1 MKLFQIDAFAKN
13 RFEGNPAAVCIVEED
28 ISAEFMQNLA
38 MENNLSET
46 AYVRINDGFCNIRWF
61 TPASEVPLCGHATL
75 ASAFVLYEEGYWPKD
90 KQIEFASLSGSL
102 FVTYNHGK
110 LQLDFPATDPEELSN
125 EERKSFE
132 NQFGISLDKVLVVPR
147 EMIFIFSDEEELEQF
162 DPNMSEVSALA
173 ENGLIAS
180 AKSQKR
186 YDFVSRYFAPNL
198 GINEDPVT
206 GFMHTI
212 LTPYWSEV
220 LNKTQMEARQI
231 SKRGGELG
239 LELVGDRVK
248 ISGTAVKIFETEVE
262 V

>member
-1 MKLFQIDAFAKN
+1 MKLYQIDAFTKT
-13 RFEGNPAAVCIVEED
+13 RFQGNPAAICIVEED
-28 ISAEFMQNLA
+28 LSAEFMQDLA

-75 ASAFVLYEEGYWPKD
+75 AAAYVLYEEGYWPKD
-90 KQIEFASLSGSL
+90 KRIEFASLSGSL
-102 FVTYNHGK
+102 FVTYHEGQ
-110 LQLDFPATDPEELSN
+110 LTLDFPANFPEVLDNVRKAEFEEL
-125 EERKSFE
+125 FDV
-132 NQFGISLDKVLVVPR
+132 SLDKVLIVPR
-147 EMIFIFSDEEELEQF
+147 EMIFIFNKEEELEKF
-162 DPNMSEVSALA
+162 KPNLSDVAELA

-180 AKSQKR
+180 AKSQKE

-220 LNKTQMEARQI
+220 LNKTEMKARQI
-231 SKRGGELG
+231 SKRGGELS
-239 LELVGDRVK
+239 LELIGERVRL
-248 ISGTAVKIFETEVE
+248 SGTAVKIFETDIEV
-262 V
+262 